1 VNKPDQLRRVLLAH
15 VPDLKANPDRL
26 SLFIDKGRV
35 MASAGSL
42 GFVCAY
48 TLNVVVQDYS
58 GDVPALLVPVL
69 AWIAEAQPTLL
80 QNADRQPFTFGAELM
95 DEKAA
100 DVSIYIELTETVQV
114 QANPE
119 GGFTTVALP
128 EPSLDDEF
136 AGVCCVLLRQLK
148 LGPDIVAESET
159 PPGA

>member
-1 VNKPDQLRRVLLAH
+1 MNKPDQLRRVLLAH
-15 VPDLKANPDRL
+15 VPDLKASPDRL

-35 MASAGSL
+35 VASAGSL

-48 TLNVVVQDYS
+48 TLNVVVQDYA

-69 AWIAEAQPTLL
+69 AWIAEAQPDLL
-80 QNADRQPFTFGAELM
+80 QKPERQPFTFGAELM

-100 DVSIYIELTETVQV
+100 DVSIYIDLTETVQV
-114 QANPE
+114 QVNPE
-119 GGFTTVALP
+119 GGFSTVALP
-128 EPSLDDEF
+128 EPVMADEF

-148 LGPDIVAESET
+148 LGADIVAESET